1 MSVAHATE
9 SETRARRASSQPGS
23 FRSISRGRAGAV
35 RRRASLPA
43 SGRRRPFPAGAGV
56 GIEHR
61 DEHPEPES
69 TRRRAPGREKRPL
82 SPVEE
87 CSGVVPL
94 STLAGDTDTGPRLV
108 PDGQE
113 RACPVSGLR
122 TKHPARERRTQGR
135 GPGAPHGSAH
145 IPVALVRGL
154 ARDAEQVG
162 NSLPRESLALLRIGD
177 RVL

>member
-43 SGRRRPFPAGAGV
+43 SGRRRPFPAGAGI

-61 DEHPEPES
+61 DEHLEPES

-94 STLAGDTDTGPRLV
+94 STLAADTDTGSQV
-108 PDGQE
+108 AH
-113 RACPVSGLR
+113 RADRSTCPSNWAPYETPGAGETR
-122 TKHPARERRTQGR
+122 TAGR
-135 GPGAPHGSAH
+135 GRMFRTAQIA
-145 IPVALVRGL
+145 
-154 ARDAEQVG
+154 
-162 NSLPRESLALLRIGD
+162 
-177 RVL
+177 